1 MAFDKLSVG
10 DIRKD
15 RRGYKWAVVRHD
27 KDFRYPFVAVNAL
40 GLEMSYAEDGRWS
53 FHCATEYDLVG

>member
-1 MAFDKLSVG
+1 MSSVKLSVG

-15 RRGYKWAVVRHD
+15 RRGFKWCVMRED
-27 KDFRYPFVAVNAL
+27 KGFRYPFVAVNAK